1 MGRLFATLR
10 SLSGLSLAEAA
21 RAARLSPEDI
31 ENAEW
36 GYLTGPTTAA
46 LTSLYGLKR
55 SEFVSEGL
63 GSPEPSGVMSVFLLH
78 GAFQD
83 FRATDLIP
91 LERSLRAARVYG
103 ALSDKAAGSICRRMR
118 FVQAPVAG
126 PRPRDAALQG
136 YALAG
141 RVRAELGLGYA
152 PLPDLRAILEE
163 HLAVAVLVD
172 ELATSNLRAASVLDG
187 NRTAAAVLL
196 ATDDVSR
203 ARNPLLARVYLAH
216 ELGHLLFDRARPGCV
231 QVALDDQPGAGST
244 HEGGGAMA
252 LMESRA
258 KGFAAEMLLPR
269 EGIARLLGAPRAPES
284 SLASA
289 ARMVLQAAEHFATP
303 WEIAVNH
310 LANRGFIDHELR
322 SELLEEHPTRGDRI
336 LTELPAPGAPPL
348 FFEGLPS
355 AFKLWGDTEVTA
367 PAAPDFVRAS
377 IAAAQTAAQT
387 AVKEALERAYADA
400 DAGRLIEAT
409 DALVWRLDRWLVGG
423 EFEQVRRVLDRLDVD
438 RLPTP
443 VLTGVLTL
451 TSHAR
456 EHLGEVRERF
466 FARVMRALE
475 VTWGVPPEPRAKI
488 AARLA

>member
-10 SLSGLSLAEAA
+10 SLGGKSLVEAA
-21 RAARLSPEDI
+21 RAAKLSPEDI

-36 GYLTGPTTAA
+36 GYLTESTTAA
-46 LTSLYGLKR
+46 LTSLYGLKP

-63 GSPEPSGVMSVFLLH
+63 GLPDPSGVMSVFLLH
-78 GAFQD
+78 GGFQD

-91 LERSLRAARVYG
+91 LERSLRAARVFG
-103 ALSDKAAGSICRRMR
+103 ALSDKAASSICRRMR

-141 RVRAELGLGYA
+141 RVRAELGLGHA

-172 ELATSNLRAASVLDG
+172 ELATSNLRAASVLDA
-187 NRTAAAVLL
+187 NRSAAAVLL

-231 QVALDDQPGAGST
+231 QIALDDHPDGGST

-258 KGFAAEMLLPR
+258 KGFAAELLLPR
-269 EGIARLLGAPRAPES
+269 DGIARLLGAGRAPES

-303 WEIAVNH
+303 WEIAVYHLKNH
-310 LANRGFIDHELR
+310 GFINHELT
-322 SELLEEHPTRGDRI
+322 SELLEDRPDRGVPV
-336 LTELPAPGAPPL
+336 LTELPAPGAPPR

-355 AFKLWGDTEVTA
+355 AFKLWGDTEVMD
-367 PAAPDFVRAS
+367 PASPDFVRAS
-377 IAAAQTAAQT
+377 IIAAQTAAQT
-387 AVKEALERAYADA
+387 AVTEALERAYADA
-400 DAGRLIEAT
+400 DAGRVIAAT
-409 DALVWRLDRWLVGG
+409 DPLVWRLDRWLAGG
-423 EFEQVRRVLDRLDVD
+423 EFEQVRRVLAELDVT
-438 RLPTP
+438 RLPPP
-443 VLTGVLTL
+443 VLTAVLTL
-451 TSHAR
+451 TSHAK
-456 EHLGEVRERF
+456 EPLGGAHARF
-466 FARVMRALE
+466 LDRVLLALE
-475 VTWGVPPEPRAKI
+475 GTWGFPPERRAKL
-488 AARLA
+488 AARLG